1 MSTRVRLAR
10 GVLDFAME
18 KLVLVYVSAV
28 AVLSLVT
35 FVVYG
40 FDKRRAQ
47 LDGRRVPE
55 KTLHLLAFLGGWPG
69 ALAGQ
74 RTFRHKTQKLSYRIV
89 FWLCV
94 IGHVALVGG
103 AIYLFQSG
111 S

>member
-1 MSTRVRLAR
+1 M
-10 GVLDFAME
+10 D
-18 KLVLVYVSAV
+18 KLVLAYVSAV

-55 KTLHLLAFLGGWPG
+55 KTLHLLTFLGGWPG

-74 RTFRHKTQKLSYRIV
+74 RTFRHKTQKLSYQIV

-103 AIYLFQSG
+103 AFYLFQSG